1 MQTTPTQLIF
11 ATNFSET
18 CHAAIPTVAQLVDRL
33 RARLTI
39 LHVHAKGKRAQA
51 QQSLDSFFA
60 EASNYPGCERALSSG
75 PAAAGIVSFCRS
87 RNDALLI
94 MPPSERT
101 GLPRPLHVSLRARVL
116 QRVATPMLTLPYAE
130 ALPRDGAV
138 GGHVACWITG
148 RETSLDSL
156 RDAAALARRRGA
168 DLHLLHVM
176 PDISEG
182 LLMDSLFNDQPLTES
197 AASHWLSEL
206 AAQLQ
211 DDDLRVRI
219 HVAVGNPR
227 REIASL
233 LKRARADVLVVE
245 HDAVVRRGVW
255 RSSLHAA
262 LAKTPCVLICL
273 PPGRL
278 RAPALRVTMGPSL
291 EGQET
296 GLASRLLA
304 RVQRLQLHG

>member
-1 MQTTPTQLIF
+1 MQTTPTHLIF

-51 QQSLDSFFA
+51 RQSLDAFFA
-60 EASNYPGCERALSSG
+60 EASNYPGCERALASG

-87 RNDALLI
+87 RDDALLI

-116 QRVATPMLTLPYAE
+116 ERVATPMLTLPYAD
-130 ALPRDGAV
+130 AIPRDGAG

-148 RETSLDSL
+148 RETSLDTL
-156 RDAAALARRRGA
+156 RDAAAMARRRGA

-182 LLMDSLFNDQPLTES
+182 LLVDSLFNDKPLTE
-197 AASHWLSEL
+197 AAAVSWLSDL
-206 AAQLQ
+206 VLQLR
-211 DDDLRVRI
+211 DDDLRVRL

-227 REIASL
+227 REIAGL
-233 LKRARADVLVVE
+233 LKRACADVLVVE

-255 RSSLHAA
+255 RSSLQAT

-273 PPGRL
+273 PPSHLRRPAIGTTPNQDTPRRRRGRTRWLL
-278 RAPALRVTMGPSL
+278 RA
-291 EGQET
+291 
-296 GLASRLLA
+296 
-304 RVQRLQLHG
+304 

>member
-1 MQTTPTQLIF
+1 MQTTPTHLIF

-51 QQSLDSFFA
+51 RQSLDAFFA
-60 EASNYPGCERALSSG
+60 EASNYPGCERALASG

-87 RNDALLI
+87 RDDALLI

-116 QRVATPMLTLPYAE
+116 ERVATPMLTLPYAD
-130 ALPRDGAV
+130 AIPRDGAG

-148 RETSLDSL
+148 RETSLDTL
-156 RDAAALARRRGA
+156 RDAAAMARRRGA

-182 LLMDSLFNDQPLTES
+182 LLVDSLFNDKPLTE
-197 AASHWLSEL
+197 AAAVSWLSDL
-206 AAQLQ
+206 VLQLR
-211 DDDLRVRI
+211 DDDLRVRL

-227 REIASL
+227 REIAGL
-233 LKRARADVLVVE
+233 LKRACADVLVVE

-255 RSSLHAA
+255 RSSLQAT

-273 PPGRL
+273 PPSHLRRPAIGTTPNQDTPRRRRGRARWLL
-278 RAPALRVTMGPSL
+278 RA
-291 EGQET
+291 
-296 GLASRLLA
+296 
-304 RVQRLQLHG
+304 

>member
-60 EASNYPGCERALSSG
+60 EASNYPGCERALAGG

-87 RNDALLI
+87 REDALLI

-116 QRVATPMLTLPYAE
+116 QRVATPMLTLPYAD
-130 ALPRDGAV
+130 AIPRDGAV

-148 RETSLDSL
+148 RETSLESL
-156 RDAAALARRRGA
+156 GDAAALARRRGA
-168 DLHLLHVM
+168 DLHLLHVV
-176 PDISEG
+176 PEISEG
-182 LLMDSLFNDQPLTES
+182 LLVDSLFHDKPLGEDA
-197 AASHWLSEL
+197 AASWLGDL
-206 AAQLQ
+206 VQQLP
-211 DDDLRVRI
+211 DEDLRVRI

-227 REIASL
+227 REIAGL
-233 LKRARADVLVVE
+233 LKRACADVLVVE

-255 RSSLHAA
+255 RSSLQSA

-273 PPGRL
+273 PPPHLRRPILGSNADQAGTAPGRSL
-278 RAPALRVTMGPSL
+278 ARRLLRV
-291 EGQET
+291 
-296 GLASRLLA
+296 
-304 RVQRLQLHG
+304 

>member
-1 MQTTPTQLIF
+1 MQTTPTHLIF

-39 LHVHAKGKRAQA
+39 LHVHAKGKRTQA

-60 EASNYPGCERALSSG
+60 EASNYPGCERALAGG

-87 RNDALLI
+87 RDDALLI

-116 QRVATPMLTLPYAE
+116 QRVATPMLTLPYAD
-130 ALPRDGAV
+130 AIPRDGAV

-148 RETSLDSL
+148 RETSLESL

-168 DLHLLHVM
+168 DLHLLHVV
-176 PDISEG
+176 PEVSEG
-182 LLMDSLFNDQPLTES
+182 LLVDSLFNDKPLSEG
-197 AASHWLSEL
+197 AASNWLSDL
-206 AAQLQ
+206 VQQLPD

-227 REIASL
+227 REIAGL
-233 LKRARADVLVVE
+233 LKRACADVLVVE
-245 HDAVVRRGVW
+245 HDALVRRGVW
-255 RSSLHAA
+255 RSSLQSA

-273 PPGRL
+273 PPPHLRRPILGAGSDRAATTRSRSAATQRL
-278 RAPALRVTMGPSL
+278 RA
-291 EGQET
+291 
-296 GLASRLLA
+296 
-304 RVQRLQLHG
+304 

>member
-1 MQTTPTQLIF
+1 MQTTPTHLIF

-51 QQSLDSFFA
+51 QQSLEAFFA
-60 EASNYPGCERALSSG
+60 EASNYPGCERALASG

-116 QRVATPMLTLPYAE
+116 QRVATPMLTLPYAD
-130 ALPRDGAV
+130 AIPRDGSV
-138 GGHVACWITG
+138 GGHVAYWVTG
-148 RETSLDSL
+148 RETNLESL

-176 PDISEG
+176 PEIGEG
-182 LLMDSLFNDQPLTES
+182 LLMDSLFNATPVTEA
-197 AASHWLSEL
+197 AASNWLSDL
-206 AAQLQ
+206 ALQLG

-227 REIASL
+227 REIAGL
-233 LKRARADVLVVE
+233 LKRACADVLVVE
-245 HDAVVRRGVW
+245 HEAVIRRGVW
-255 RSSLHAA
+255 RSSLQAT
-262 LAKTPCVLICL
+262 LAKSPCVLICL
-273 PPGRL
+273 PSPQARVPAAGLGRL
-278 RAPALRVTMGPSL
+278 TAVPANSAA
-291 EGQET
+291 GQRI
-296 GLASRLLA
+296 AA
-304 RVQRLQLHG
+304 

>member
-1 MQTTPTQLIF
+1 MQTTPTHLIF

-51 QQSLDSFFA
+51 RQSLDAFFA
-60 EASNYPGCERALSSG
+60 EASNYPGCERALASG

-87 RNDALLI
+87 RDDALLI

-116 QRVATPMLTLPYAE
+116 ERVATPMLTLPYAD
-130 ALPRDGAV
+130 AIPRDGAG

-148 RETSLDSL
+148 RETSLDTL
-156 RDAAALARRRGA
+156 RDAAAMARRRGA

-182 LLMDSLFNDQPLTES
+182 LLVDSLFNDKPLTE
-197 AASHWLSEL
+197 AAAVSWLSDL
-206 AAQLQ
+206 VLQLR
-211 DDDLRVRI
+211 DDDLRVRL

-227 REIASL
+227 REIAGL
-233 LKRARADVLVVE
+233 LKRACADVLVVE

-255 RSSLHAA
+255 RSSLQAT
-262 LAKTPCVLICL
+262 LARTPCVLICL
-273 PPGRL
+273 PPSHLRRPAIGTTPNQDTPRRRRGRTRWLL
-278 RAPALRVTMGPSL
+278 RA
-291 EGQET
+291 
-296 GLASRLLA
+296 
-304 RVQRLQLHG
+304 

>member
-1 MQTTPTQLIF
+1 MQTTPTHLIF
-11 ATNFSET
+11 ATNFSEA

-51 QQSLDSFFA
+51 RQSLDAFFA
-60 EASNYPGCERALSSG
+60 EASNYPGCERALASG

-87 RNDALLI
+87 RDDALLI

-116 QRVATPMLTLPYAE
+116 ERVATPMLTLPYAD
-130 ALPRDGAV
+130 AIPRDGAG

-148 RETSLDSL
+148 RETSLDTL
-156 RDAAALARRRGA
+156 RDAAAMARRRGA

-182 LLMDSLFNDQPLTES
+182 LLVDSLFNDKPLTEAA
-197 AASHWLSEL
+197 AASWLSDL
-206 AAQLQ
+206 VLQLR
-211 DDDLRVRI
+211 DDDLRVRL

-227 REIASL
+227 REIAGL
-233 LKRARADVLVVE
+233 LKRACADVLVVE

-255 RSSLHAA
+255 RSSLQAT

-273 PPGRL
+273 PPSHLRRPAIGTAPNQDTPRRRRGRARWLL
-278 RAPALRVTMGPSL
+278 RA
-291 EGQET
+291 
-296 GLASRLLA
+296 
-304 RVQRLQLHG
+304 

>member
-1 MQTTPTQLIF
+1 MQTTPTHLIF

-51 QQSLDSFFA
+51 QQSLDAFFA
-60 EASNYPGCERALSSG
+60 EASNYPGCERALASG

-87 RNDALLI
+87 RDDALLI
-94 MPPSERT
+94 MPPSERI

-116 QRVATPMLTLPYAE
+116 QRVGTPMLTLPYAD
-130 ALPRDGAV
+130 AIPRDGAV

-148 RETSLDSL
+148 RETNLESL

-176 PDISEG
+176 PELSEG
-182 LLMDSLFNDQPLTES
+182 LLVDSLFNDKPLTENA
-197 AASHWLSEL
+197 AASWLGDL
-206 AAQLQ
+206 ALQLQ

-219 HVAVGNPR
+219 HVAAGNPR
-227 REIASL
+227 REIAGL
-233 LKRARADVLVVE
+233 LKRACADVLVVE
-245 HDAVVRRGVW
+245 RDALVRPGIW
-255 RSSLHAA
+255 HSSLQST
-262 LAKTPCVLICL
+262 LARSPCVLICL
-273 PPGRL
+273 PPPEARRSASPPQRKL
-278 RAPALRVTMGPSL
+278 FWRRHDTAQAPAS
-291 EGQET
+291 
-296 GLASRLLA
+296 
-304 RVQRLQLHG
+304 

>member
-1 MQTTPTQLIF
+1 MQTTPTHLIF

-51 QQSLDSFFA
+51 RQSLDAFFA
-60 EASNYPGCERALSSG
+60 EASNYPGCERALASG

-87 RNDALLI
+87 RDDALLI

-116 QRVATPMLTLPYAE
+116 ERVATPMLTLPYAD
-130 ALPRDGAV
+130 AIPRDGAG

-148 RETSLDSL
+148 RETSLDTL
-156 RDAAALARRRGA
+156 RDAAAMARRRGA

-182 LLMDSLFNDQPLTES
+182 LLVDSLFNDKPLTE
-197 AASHWLSEL
+197 AAAVSWLSDL
-206 AAQLQ
+206 VLQLR
-211 DDDLRVRI
+211 DDDLRVRL

-227 REIASL
+227 REIAGL
-233 LKRARADVLVVE
+233 LKRACADVLVVE

-255 RSSLHAA
+255 RSSLQAT

-273 PPGRL
+273 PPSHLRRPAIGTAPNQDKPRRRRGRARWLL
-278 RAPALRVTMGPSL
+278 RA
-291 EGQET
+291 
-296 GLASRLLA
+296 
-304 RVQRLQLHG
+304 

>member
-1 MQTTPTQLIF
+1 MQTTPTHLIF

-51 QQSLDSFFA
+51 RQSLDAFFA
-60 EASNYPGCERALSSG
+60 EASNYPGCERALASG

-87 RNDALLI
+87 RDDALLI

-116 QRVATPMLTLPYAE
+116 ERVATPMLTLPYAD
-130 ALPRDGAV
+130 AIPRDGAG

-148 RETSLDSL
+148 RETSLDTL
-156 RDAAALARRRGA
+156 RDAAAMARRRGA

-182 LLMDSLFNDQPLTES
+182 LLVDSLFNDKPLTEAA
-197 AASHWLSEL
+197 AASWLSDL
-206 AAQLQ
+206 VLQLR
-211 DDDLRVRI
+211 DDDLRVRL
-219 HVAVGNPR
+219 HVAAGNPR
-227 REIASL
+227 REIAGL
-233 LKRARADVLVVE
+233 LKRACADVLVVE

-255 RSSLHAA
+255 RSSLQAT

-273 PPGRL
+273 PPSHLRRPAIGTAPNQDTPRRRRGRARWLL
-278 RAPALRVTMGPSL
+278 RA
-291 EGQET
+291 
-296 GLASRLLA
+296 
-304 RVQRLQLHG
+304 

>member
-1 MQTTPTQLIF
+1 MQTTPTHLIF

-51 QQSLDSFFA
+51 RQSLDAFFA
-60 EASNYPGCERALSSG
+60 EASNYPGCERALASG

-87 RNDALLI
+87 RDDALLI

-116 QRVATPMLTLPYAE
+116 ERVATPMLTLPYAD
-130 ALPRDGAV
+130 AIPRDGAG

-148 RETSLDSL
+148 RETSLDTL
-156 RDAAALARRRGA
+156 RDAAAMARRRGA

-182 LLMDSLFNDQPLTES
+182 LLVDSLFNDKPLTEAA
-197 AASHWLSEL
+197 AASWLSDL
-206 AAQLQ
+206 VLQLR
-211 DDDLRVRI
+211 DDDLRVRL

-227 REIASL
+227 REIAGL
-233 LKRARADVLVVE
+233 LKRACADVLVVE

-255 RSSLHAA
+255 RSSLQAT

-273 PPGRL
+273 PPSHLRRPAIGTTPNQDTPRRRRGRARWLL
-278 RAPALRVTMGPSL
+278 RA
-291 EGQET
+291 
-296 GLASRLLA
+296 
-304 RVQRLQLHG
+304 

>member
-1 MQTTPTQLIF
+1 MQTTPTHLIF

-51 QQSLDSFFA
+51 RQSLDAFFA
-60 EASNYPGCERALSSG
+60 EASNYPGCERALASG

-87 RNDALLI
+87 RDDALLI

-116 QRVATPMLTLPYAE
+116 ERVATPMLTLPYAD
-130 ALPRDGAV
+130 AIPRDGAG

-148 RETSLDSL
+148 RETSLDTL
-156 RDAAALARRRGA
+156 RDAAAMARRRGA

-182 LLMDSLFNDQPLTES
+182 LLVDSLFNDKPLTE
-197 AASHWLSEL
+197 AAAVSWLSDL
-206 AAQLQ
+206 VLQLR
-211 DDDLRVRI
+211 DDDLRVRL

-227 REIASL
+227 REIAGL
-233 LKRARADVLVVE
+233 LKRACADVLVVE

-255 RSSLHAA
+255 RSSLQAT

-273 PPGRL
+273 PPSHLRRPAIGTAPNQDTPRRRRGRARWLL
-278 RAPALRVTMGPSL
+278 RA
-291 EGQET
+291 
-296 GLASRLLA
+296 
-304 RVQRLQLHG
+304 

>member
-1 MQTTPTQLIF
+1 MQTTPTHLIF

-51 QQSLDSFFA
+51 RQSLDAFFA
-60 EASNYPGCERALSSG
+60 EASNYPGCERALASG

-87 RNDALLI
+87 RDDALLI

-116 QRVATPMLTLPYAE
+116 ERVATPMLTLPYAD
-130 ALPRDGAV
+130 AIPRDGAG

-148 RETSLDSL
+148 RETSLDTL
-156 RDAAALARRRGA
+156 RDAAAMARRRGA

-182 LLMDSLFNDQPLTES
+182 LLVDSLFNDKPLTEAA
-197 AASHWLSEL
+197 AASWLSDL
-206 AAQLQ
+206 VLQLR
-211 DDDLRVRI
+211 DDDLRVRL

-227 REIASL
+227 REIAGL
-233 LKRARADVLVVE
+233 LKRACADVLVVE

-255 RSSLHAA
+255 RSSLQAT

-273 PPGRL
+273 PPSHLRRPAIGTAPNQDKPRRRRGRARWLL
-278 RAPALRVTMGPSL
+278 RA
-291 EGQET
+291 
-296 GLASRLLA
+296 
-304 RVQRLQLHG
+304 

>member
-1 MQTTPTQLIF
+1 MQTTPTHLIF

-39 LHVHAKGKRAQA
+39 LHVHAKGKRTQA

-60 EASNYPGCERALSSG
+60 EASNYPGCERALAGG

-87 RNDALLI
+87 RDDALLI

-116 QRVATPMLTLPYAE
+116 QRVATPMLTLPYAD
-130 ALPRDGAV
+130 AIPRDGAV

-148 RETSLDSL
+148 RETSLESL

-168 DLHLLHVM
+168 DLHLLHVV
-176 PDISEG
+176 PEVSEG
-182 LLMDSLFNDQPLTES
+182 LLVDSLFNDKPLSEG
-197 AASHWLSEL
+197 AASNWLSDL
-206 AAQLQ
+206 VQQLPD

-227 REIASL
+227 REIAGL
-233 LKRARADVLVVE
+233 LKRACADVLVVE
-245 HDAVVRRGVW
+245 HDALVRRGVW
-255 RSSLHAA
+255 RSSLQSA

-273 PPGRL
+273 PPPHLRRPILGAGSDRAPTKRSRSAATQRL
-278 RAPALRVTMGPSL
+278 RA
-291 EGQET
+291 
-296 GLASRLLA
+296 
-304 RVQRLQLHG
+304 

>member
-1 MQTTPTQLIF
+1 MQTTPTHLIF

-33 RARLTI
+33 SARLTI

-51 QQSLDSFFA
+51 QQSLDAFFA
-60 EASNYPGCERALSSG
+60 EASNYPGCERALAGG

-87 RNDALLI
+87 RDDALLI

-116 QRVATPMLTLPYAE
+116 QRVATPMLTLPYAD
-130 ALPRDGAV
+130 AIPRDGAV

-148 RETSLDSL
+148 RETSLESL

-168 DLHLLHVM
+168 DLHLLHVV
-176 PDISEG
+176 PEISEG
-182 LLMDSLFNDQPLTES
+182 LLVDSLFNDKPLSEDA
-197 AASHWLSEL
+197 AASWLGDL
-206 AAQLQ
+206 VQQLP
-211 DDDLRVRI
+211 DEDLRVRI

-227 REIASL
+227 REIAGL
-233 LKRARADVLVVE
+233 LKRACADVLVVE
-245 HDAVVRRGVW
+245 HDAIVRRGVW
-255 RSSLHAA
+255 RSSLQSA

-273 PPGRL
+273 PPPHL
-278 RAPALRVTMGPSL
+278 RRPILGNGGDHATTTPSRSLARPLLRV
-291 EGQET
+291 
-296 GLASRLLA
+296 
-304 RVQRLQLHG
+304 

>member
-1 MQTTPTQLIF
+1 MQTTPTHLIF

-51 QQSLDSFFA
+51 RQSLDAFFA
-60 EASNYPGCERALSSG
+60 EASNYPGCERALASG

-87 RNDALLI
+87 RDDALLI

-116 QRVATPMLTLPYAE
+116 ERVATPMLTLPYAD
-130 ALPRDGAV
+130 AIPRDGAG

-148 RETSLDSL
+148 RETSLDTL
-156 RDAAALARRRGA
+156 RDAAAMARRRGA

-182 LLMDSLFNDQPLTES
+182 LLVDSLFNDKPLTEAA
-197 AASHWLSEL
+197 AASWLSDL
-206 AAQLQ
+206 ALQLH
-211 DDDLRVRI
+211 DDDLRVRL

-227 REIASL
+227 REIAGL
-233 LKRARADVLVVE
+233 LKRACADVLVVE

-255 RSSLHAA
+255 RSSLQAT

-273 PPGRL
+273 PPSHLRRPAIGTAPNQDTPRRRRGRARWLL
-278 RAPALRVTMGPSL
+278 RA
-291 EGQET
+291 
-296 GLASRLLA
+296 
-304 RVQRLQLHG
+304 

>member
-1 MQTTPTQLIF
+1 MQTTPTHLIF

-39 LHVHAKGKRAQA
+39 LHVHAKGKRTQA

-60 EASNYPGCERALSSG
+60 EASNYPGCERALAGG

-87 RNDALLI
+87 RDDALLI

-116 QRVATPMLTLPYAE
+116 QRVATPMLTLPYAD
-130 ALPRDGAV
+130 AIPRDGAV

-148 RETSLDSL
+148 RETSLESL

-168 DLHLLHVM
+168 DLHLLHVV
-176 PDISEG
+176 PEVSEG
-182 LLMDSLFNDQPLTES
+182 LLVDSLFNDKPLSEG
-197 AASHWLSEL
+197 AASNWLSDL
-206 AAQLQ
+206 VQQLPD

-227 REIASL
+227 REIAGL
-233 LKRARADVLVVE
+233 LKRACADVLVVE
-245 HDAVVRRGVW
+245 HDALVRRGVW
-255 RSSLHAA
+255 RSSLQSA

-273 PPGRL
+273 PSPHLRRPILGAGSDRAPTTRSRSAATQRL
-278 RAPALRVTMGPSL
+278 RA
-291 EGQET
+291 
-296 GLASRLLA
+296 
-304 RVQRLQLHG
+304 